1 MTQDAEDT
9 RIPLNT
15 LARIFEV
22 AVFEHDDTRI
32 TEQALEL
39 SSEYLRMFVRE
50 ALLRANEDRENP
62 KDGDNLKNGTNI
74 VQNQLI
80 GDVLDTQHLENI
92 AGLLVLDF

>member
-1 MTQDAEDT
+1 MSNEEET

-15 LARIFEV
+15 LARIFET
-22 AVFEHDDTRI
+22 AAFEHKETKI

-50 ALLRANEDRENP
+50 AILRANEDRENP
-62 KDGDNLKNGTNI
+62 KEQDKVKGDNGI

-80 GDVLDTQHLENI
+80 DDVLDTQHLENI